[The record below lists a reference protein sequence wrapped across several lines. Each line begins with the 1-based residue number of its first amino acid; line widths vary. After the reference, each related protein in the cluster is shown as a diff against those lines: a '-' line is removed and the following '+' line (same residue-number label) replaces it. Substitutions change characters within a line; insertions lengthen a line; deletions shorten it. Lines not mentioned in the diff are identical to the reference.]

1 MTTTHPACLSPATT
15 SGPRGRRLQRR
26 LTRALGAGRRLAAAL
41 GRRLRP
47 PAPPA
52 WSLSDHLRRDI
63 GLHPVSE
70 LGRWRHRH

>member
-1 MTTTHPACLSPATT
+1 MTTTHPACLSPGPTT
-15 SGPRGRRLQRR
+15 GPRGRL

-47 PAPPA
+47 PAPPVGT
-52 WSLSDHLRRDI
+52 LSDHLRRDI

-70 LGRWRHRH
+70 LGRWRHRR

>member
-1 MTTTHPACLSPATT
+1 MTTTHPACLSPAPTT
-15 SGPRGRRLQRR
+15 GPRGRR

-47 PAPPA
+47 PAPPL
-52 WSLSDHLRRDI
+52 WTLSDHLRRDI

-70 LGRWRHRH
+70 LGRWRHRR